1 MNIVPKNNTDRI
13 HFLEKENHLLE
24 EKNRDLEKKIRD
36 YDRLLNEYDHL
47 IEKNKQLSTLI
58 EINTVITNSLEK
70 KEVLHR
76 ILFQVKRLLNCQT
89 SSILLVDKEINM
101 LGFAYLGKEEDSEAL
116 KDTKLRMGEG
126 VAGTVWENGTP
137 IVINDASNDPRFSDR
152 ADKKAK
158 SSTNSLIAVPLI
170 VNGEIIG
177 VMEAINKIDG
187 DFSEFDLSIMQFI
200 STQSA
205 IAIKNADL
213 YDMAINDGL
222 TKLYISKHFR
232 ERLFEEWQRSKRG
245 KTALTLVMMDI
256 DHFKNV
262 NDTYGHQAGDLILK
276 EIADIIKNNC
286 RANDIPS
293 RYGGEEFAIILPET
307 SHDQAEIFLERL
319 RKIIE
324 ANRVNYHEHTLQVT
338 ISIGYAS
345 VPELAPGDIEA
356 FIEMA
361 DKALYYS
368 KENGRNQLTCYS
380 KITENSE

>member
-1 MNIVPKNNTDRI
+1 MKMNINNKNIDKLNL
-13 HFLEKENHLLE
+13 LEKENQLLE
-24 EKNRDLEKKIRD
+24 DKIKSLEKRIKD
-36 YDRLLNEYDHL
+36 YDSLLAEYDHL

-58 EINTVITNSLEK
+58 EINTIITNSLEK
-70 KEVLHR
+70 EEVLSR

-126 VAGTVWENGTP
+126 IAGIVWENGAP
-137 IVINDASNDPRFSDR
+137 VVINDAASDPRFSDR

-158 SSTNSLIAVPLI
+158 SSTYSLIAVPLI

-187 DFSEFDLSIMQFI
+187 EFTSYDLSIMQFI

-213 YDMAINDGL
+213 YDMAISDGL
-222 TKLYISKHFR
+222 TKLYISKYFR
-232 ERLFEEWQRSKRG
+232 ERLYEEWQRSKRG
-245 KTALTLVMMDI
+245 KASLTLAMMDI
-256 DHFKNV
+256 DHFKNI
-262 NDTYGHQAGDLILK
+262 NDTYGHQAGDQMLK
-276 EIADIIKNNC
+276 EIAEIIRKNC
-286 RANDIPS
+286 RAIDIPS

-307 SHDQAEIFLERL
+307 SQDQAHIFLERL
-319 RKIIE
+319 RTLIE
-324 ANRVNYHEHTLQVT
+324 SNRINYHEHTLQVT
-338 ISIGYAS
+338 ISMGYAT
-345 VPELAPGDIEA
+345 VPELDPGDIES

-361 DKALYYS
+361 DKALYHS
-368 KENGRNQLTCYS
+368 KATGRNRVTCF
-380 KITENSE
+380 SEINP